1 MDKKKMKEIRKQVR
15 SAEIRN
21 DLEYANSEPNQDVLD
36 NVDETDV
43 VNVSLILNEKDKHNL
58 LGTGVYEKIAKE
70 LDIEIYRDSDI
81 FDEIERFIVYKFYEM
96 EDKRNYELS
105 KK

>member
-58 LGTGVYEKIAKE
+58 LGTGAYEKIAEE
-70 LDIEIYRDSDI
+70 LDIEIDRDSPI
-81 FDEIERFIVYKFYEM
+81 FNEIERFIVHKFYEM
-96 EDKRNYELS
+96 EDKNSYELS
-105 KK
+105 NK